1 MEILS
6 GNRQGYAVA
15 VCRGRMS
22 SMVPG
27 LLDGHHTGRIH
38 SCFRTGLNLQF
49 GDHLIYLDGGEHG
62 LCCFGMAIAAGE
74 MTQILMCCRTGDL
87 AVIHGGS
94 LRLYGAGGVVLL
106 QISEFACVNLAIP
119 RLMHTGQEKTAGSYG
134 DCYSV
139 LQERAECYS
148 LGLEKDA
155 CFQFY
160 AAVLSGVE
168 VSGSHRTGSSSD
180 GLRRA
185 VHFFAGRGKGLTPA
199 GDDILTG
206 YGAVLQCFGK
216 AEALNWVLKNDGL
229 QTTDVSR
236 AYLYAMEQGFANEL
250 FVRLLERFWGGIP
263 KLFLENLEQMER
275 IGHTSGYD
283 TLYGMY
289 LGLKKMKEDTQL

>member
-1 MEILS
+1 
-6 GNRQGYAVA
+6 
-15 VCRGRMS
+15 MS

-49 GDHLIYLDGGEHG
+49 GDRLIHLDGGEHG

-74 MTQILMCCRTGDL
+74 MKQILMCCRTGDL
-87 AVIHGGS
+87 AVLHGGS
-94 LRLYGAGGVVLL
+94 LRLYGTGGVVRLNL
-106 QISEFACVNLAIP
+106 SQFACVDLTIP
-119 RLMHTGQEKTAGSYG
+119 RLAHAYG
-134 DCYSV
+134 DCYLV
-139 LQERAECYS
+139 LQERAEGYS

-155 CFQFY
+155 RFRFY
-160 AAVLSGVE
+160 AAILSGAE
-168 VSGSHRTGSSSD
+168 TPGNYRDGGSAADLSG
-180 GLRRA
+180 A
-185 VHFFAGRGKGLTPA
+185 VHFFAGRGQGLTPA

-216 AEALNWVLKNDGL
+216 AEALLRVLENDRL

-236 AYLYAMEQGFANEL
+236 AYLYAMERGFANEI
-250 FVRLLERFWGGIP
+250 FVRLLEQFWGGVP
-263 KLFLENLEQMER
+263 DLFQETLERMER